1 MANKGS
7 FKKGDPRPAGA
18 GKKKGT
24 KNKATREVEEVIGRM
39 VEYISD
45 PAHMAQILA
54 DCARK
59 TPHVL
64 VNFMGRIA
72 PKDLSIN
79 HSGLAETVVLYL
91 PENARDKT

>member
-1 MANKGS
+1 MRKVVGIPFRKGNTGRP
-7 FKKGDPRPAGA
+7 KGL
-18 GKKKGT
+18 

-45 PAHMAQILA
+45 PVHMAQILS
-54 DCARK
+54 DCAKK

-79 HSGLAETVVLYL
+79 HSGLSETVVLYL